1 MPIYLYVKT
10 HNKTGLKYLGKTIS
24 KDPIKYKGSGL
35 YWRNHITKH
44 GYDVTTEII
53 KECKDNDELKFW
65 GQYYSDLWNIVES
78 KDWANLKTEC
88 GDGGTGPNLGVH
100 MRLPEHRLRFS
111 GDNSHMRK
119 PEYRLWMKENNPM
132 RDPESRKKISE
143 KLLGVPKSKQ
153 HKKNMFQPM
162 SDPTMVEK
170 ISGSNNY
177 RYDHRIYCFS
187 LSIPG
192 IEVYM
197 TQRNFIETFSL
208 NKGNVSLLVNGLKEK
223 YKGWS
228 IRKSLE

>member
-1 MPIYLYVKT
+1 M
-10 HNKTGLKYLGKTIS
+10 
-24 KDPIKYKGSGL
+24 
-35 YWRNHITKH
+35 
-44 GYDVTTEII
+44 TTEII